1 MRFAST
7 ITFGQEITKSFSLSE
22 KKNKKENSLYNV
34 RDENK
39 FLDAKMAERKKAN
52 SQNARKL
59 VMHG

>member
-22 KKNKKENSLYNV
+22 KKGNSLYNV

-39 FLDAKMAERKKAN
+39 FSDAKMAARKKVN